1 MIPIFRRFLV
11 LAALCFSFGGFT
23 FYASVVVP
31 LGSRVL
37 DATAQGFVTQQV
49 THYIN
54 ASAAVTIILMTW
66 DAIASRR
73 YGSWNENRVLAASI
87 AIAATCCLSLVAL
100 HGRLDM
106 LLNGNEFVVTDPT
119 RFYQLHQVYLWLSI
133 VQWAAFLAMIAVL
146 ARRSVSDRRRV
157 GQ

>member
-1 MIPIFRRFLV
+1 MPIFRRFLV
-11 LAALCFSFGGFT
+11 LTALCFSFGGFM

-54 ASAAVTIILMTW
+54 ASTAVTIILMTW

-73 YGSWNENRVLAASI
+73 NRSWNENRVLAASI
-87 AIAATCCLSLVAL
+87 AIAAICCLCLIAL

-106 LLNGNEFVVTDPT
+106 LLNGIEFEVTDPT

-146 ARRSVSDRRRV
+146 AQRSVSDRRRV
-157 GQ
+157 GR

>member
-1 MIPIFRRFLV
+1 MMPIFRRFLV
-11 LAALCFSFGGFT
+11 LTALCFSFGGFM

-54 ASAAVTIILMTW
+54 ASTALTLILMAW
-66 DAIASRR
+66 DGVASRR
-73 YGSWNENRVLAASI
+73 NRGRKENRVLAASI
-87 AIAATCCLSLVAL
+87 AIAAICCLCLVAL

-106 LLNGNEFVVTDPT
+106 LLNPHGFEVVDPT
-119 RFYQLHQVYLWLSI
+119 RFYQLHQAYLWLSI
-133 VQWAAFLAMIAVL
+133 VQWVAFLAMIAVL
-146 ARRSVSDRRRV
+146 ARRSESDS
-157 GQ
+157 